1 MKTVTSPNVLIG
13 FAVTLALLILNTFTA
28 SQNIAKIEANDRET
42 AHSNDVLNVLN
53 TISLDL
59 KDAEISQWEYW
70 LTNNPYY
77 LQWDR
82 QSNVD
87 RIRTHLKSLQ
97 DLKTDRPE
105 RQQLMALGQ
114 QIEQRLSGLL
124 KEIERPIQP
133 TTKEDQLNRAR
144 QGQQTIEEIRYTIYK
159 CERAERDVLDR
170 NRVKAQANLAFAQLS
185 FSISGLLDL
194 LPISILFWLV
204 SRDTHERRQAE
215 RRLQD
220 SVAEFEEL
228 YHNAPCGY
236 HSLDRSGRFLRL
248 NQTELQM
255 LGYEATELIGGK
267 SFPELLTPVSRQKF
281 QEFFPIVKSRGW
293 IRDEEFQLVRKDGQI
308 LPVSATV
315 IAVYDDAGNYL
326 SSRSTLIDISERIR
340 LRQQARLSA
349 EISQKIRQSLNLEEI
364 LQTTVEEVQLLLG
377 VDRVLLF
384 RFEADGVGT
393 IVKER
398 VVPGYPRAIESK
410 ILDPCFDR
418 SYHAK
423 YEQGRIHTVA
433 DITQAGFNPCYVEF
447 LHQFGV
453 RASAIVPIQLRDKL
467 WGLLIV
473 HNCQAPRAWLP
484 SETSLLSQLA
494 NQIGIALAQAQL
506 LEQESQQRQELTRS
520 NAELEQFAY
529 IASHDLQEPLRM
541 VMSYLQLLE
550 RRYKGKLDRDADE
563 FIGYAVDGAARMQT
577 LIQALLSYARVS
589 SRAKA
594 FTPVDCNLL
603 LQHALDNL
611 QLCIRESGAMITS
624 DPLPIIAG
632 DPTQLTQLFQNLI
645 ANAVKF
651 CPDSPPQIQIGA
663 KQIASD
669 CESQENSSDLAG
681 APCAWQFS
689 VADNGIGIDAA
700 YLDRIFIIFQRL
712 HSRSAYAGTGIG
724 LAICKKIVERH
735 GGRIWVESET
745 DRGSVFYFIIPC
757 VGNIALQSCC

>member
-13 FAVTLALLILNTFTA
+13 FAITLALLILNSFTV
-28 SQNIAKIEANDRET
+28 SHNITKIEENDRAA
-42 AHSNDVLNVLN
+42 AHSNDVLSVLT

-97 DLKTDRPE
+97 NLKTARPE
-105 RQQLMALGQ
+105 RQQIMALGQ
-114 QIEQRLSGLL
+114 QIEQRLIGLIRD
-124 KEIERPIQP
+124 IERPIQP
-133 TTKEDQLNRAR
+133 ATREQQLDRSR
-144 QGQQTIEEIRYTIYK
+144 QGQRTIDEIRYIIYK

-170 NRVKAQANLAFAQLS
+170 NRVKSQENLAFAQLS
-185 FSISGLLDL
+185 FGISGLLDL
-194 LPISILFWLV
+194 LLLSILFWLV
-204 SRDTHERRQAE
+204 NRDTHARRQAE
-215 RRLQD
+215 LRLQEA
-220 SVAEFEEL
+220 VAEFEEL

-255 LGYEATELIGGK
+255 LGYTATELIGCK
-267 SFPELLTPVSRQKF
+267 SFPDLLAPASRQKF
-281 QEFFPIVKSRGW
+281 DEYFPIVKSQGW
-293 IRDEEFQLVRKDGQI
+293 IRDTEFEIVRKDGRI

-315 IAVYDDAGNYL
+315 IAIYDDAGNYL
-326 SSRSTLIDISERIR
+326 SSRSTLIDISERIG
-340 LRQQARLSA
+340 LRQQAKLSA

-364 LQTTVEEVQLLLG
+364 LQTTVEEVQRLLR

-384 RFEADGVGT
+384 RLEADGTGT

-398 VVPGYPRAIESK
+398 VVQGYPQVIESK
-410 ILDPCFDR
+410 ILDPCFDL
-418 SYHAK
+418 SYHHK
-423 YEQGRIHTVA
+423 YEQGRIYSVA

-447 LHQFGV
+447 LQQFDV
-453 RASAIVPIQLRDKL
+453 QASAIVPIHLRDKL
-467 WGLLIV
+467 WGLLII
-473 HNCQAPRAWLP
+473 HHCQAPRAWLP
-484 SETSLLSQLA
+484 RETSLLSQLA

-550 RRYKGKLDRDADE
+550 RRYKGQLDRDADE

-603 LQHALDNL
+603 LQDALDNL
-611 QLCIRESGAMITS
+611 QVCIHESGATITW
-624 DPLPIIAG
+624 DPLPLIAG

-645 ANAVKF
+645 ANAIKF
-651 CPDSPPQIQIGA
+651 CPETPPQIQIGA
-663 KQIASD
+663 KQITTCCDSPTA
-669 CESQENSSDLAG
+669 SSDLAST
-681 APCAWQFS
+681 PCAWQFS

-712 HSRSAYAGTGIG
+712 HSRSAYSGTGIG

-735 GGRIWVESET
+735 GGQIWVESEP

-757 VGNIALQSCC
+757 VGNIAL

>member
-13 FAVTLALLILNTFTA
+13 FAITLALLILNTLTV
-28 SQNIAKIEANDRET
+28 SHNITKIEKNERAA
-42 AHSNDVLNVLN
+42 AHSNDVLNVLM

-105 RQQLMALGQ
+105 QQQLMELGQ
-114 QIEQRLSGLL
+114 KIQQRLNRLI

-133 TTKEDQLNRAR
+133 TTKEQQLTRSR
-144 QGQQTIEEIRYTIYK
+144 QGQQTIEEIRYMLYK
-159 CERAERDVLDR
+159 CEQAEREALDR
-170 NRVKAQANLAFAQLS
+170 NRVKSQANLAFAQLS

-194 LPISILFWLV
+194 LLLSILFWLV
-204 SRDTHERRQAE
+204 NRDTHERRQAE
-215 RRLQD
+215 MRLQD

-236 HSLDRSGRFLRL
+236 HSLDRSGKFLRL

-255 LGYEATELIGGK
+255 LGYKATELIGCK
-267 SFPELLTPVSRQKF
+267 SFPDLLAPESRQKF
-281 QEFFPIVKSRGW
+281 YEYFRIVKSRGW
-293 IRDEEFQLVRKDGQI
+293 IRDEEFQIVRKDGRI

-315 IAVYDDAGNYL
+315 IAVYDAAGNYL

-340 LRQQARLSA
+340 LRQQAKLSA

-384 RFEADGVGT
+384 RFEADGTGK

-398 VVPGYPRAIESK
+398 VLDGYPRVIENK
-410 ILDPCFDR
+410 ILDPCFDL
-418 SYHAK
+418 SYHAQ
-423 YEQGRIHTVA
+423 YEQGRINTVA
-433 DITQAGFNPCYVEF
+433 DITQAGFNPCYIEF
-447 LHQFGV
+447 LQQFAV
-453 RASAIVPIQLRDKL
+453 CASAIVPIHLRDKL
-467 WGLLIV
+467 WGLLII
-473 HNCQAPRAWLP
+473 HHCQAPRAWLP
-484 SETSLLSQLA
+484 SETLLLSQLA

-520 NAELEQFAY
+520 NGELEQFAY

-550 RRYKGKLDRDADE
+550 RRYKGQLDRDADE

-611 QLCIRESGAMITS
+611 QLCIRESGATITH

-645 ANAVKF
+645 ANAIKF
-651 CPDSPPQIQIGA
+651 CPGSPPQIHISA
-663 KQIASD
+663 KQITPCCDA
-669 CESQENSSDLAG
+669 QTASSDLASP
-681 APCAWQFS
+681 PCAWQFS
-689 VADNGIGIDAA
+689 VADNGIGIDVA

-712 HSRSAYAGTGIG
+712 HSRSAYSGTGIG
-724 LAICKKIVERH
+724 LAICRKIVERH
-735 GGRIWVESET
+735 GGRIWAESET

-757 VGNIALQSCC
+757 VGNISLQSCC